1 MTTLASPILN
11 HKKISDKNTVK
22 IAISSHQNNIYRA
35 VYFSRLPI
43 PFGANKYYEHIGVY
57 AYTPKTLKRF
67 VNMKASILEGF
78 EKLEQLRALEN
89 KTDIYVSL
97 VNSAP
102 ISIDTQNDL
111 KKLLESTKTKEKL
124 WILK

>member
-1 MTTLASPILN
+1 
-11 HKKISDKNTVK
+11 
-22 IAISSHQNNIYRA
+22 
-35 VYFSRLPI
+35 
-43 PFGANKYYEHIGVY
+43 
-57 AYTPKTLKRF
+57 
-67 VNMKASILEGF
+67 MKASMLERF

-89 KTDIYVSL
+89 KVDIYVSL

-124 WILK
+124 WMLK